1 MKLKNEKISIKTHN
15 FKEMKKIII
24 ALALGTM
31 FGCSST
37 QTCVQ
42 VSPVAKRTKDGKHV
56 YFKNDETGSMVY
68 RMWSKGIFG
77 YETQPHLVG
86 KWRFIFIPS
95 VTSEVSITSQ
105 TSNST
110 VLNR

>member
-1 MKLKNEKISIKTHN
+1 
-15 FKEMKKIII
+15 MKKIII

-56 YFKNDETGSMVY
+56 YFLDNETGSMVY
-68 RMWSKGIFG
+68 RMWTKGVFG
-77 YETQPHLVG
+77 NETQPHLVDSM
-86 KWRFIFIPS
+86 KFISIPS